1 MCSVDSMDMN
11 LSRLWTGKPGLL
23 QSVGLQTVQ
32 PDLVTEQQQQSILI
46 IFDLFFSFFFVF
58 QLVQHQIASLILNR
72 WYMQKHFANPGKLL
86 IIHKLS
92 SLFPWKSLSCVWLL
106 ATPWAVDCQ
115 APLSIE
121 FSRREYWS
129 GLSFPFPGELTNPG
143 IKPASPRF
151 FCRQILYCLSHLG
164 PFALDVFILYWC
176 TILY

>member
-72 WYMQKHFANPGKLL
+72 
-86 IIHKLS
+86 
-92 SLFPWKSLSCVWLL
+92 
-106 ATPWAVDCQ
+106 
-115 APLSIE
+115 
-121 FSRREYWS
+121 
-129 GLSFPFPGELTNPG
+129 
-143 IKPASPRF
+143 
-151 FCRQILYCLSHLG
+151 
-164 PFALDVFILYWC
+164 
-176 TILY
+176 